1 MSSDQSL
8 FQKRVTCK
16 KQGEEEKKKQKHRLR
31 TNRNRLQNL
40 FHGYML
46 TMKTKDVVKSL
57 IRYSERS
64 HVISTMK
71 SMKDVFRP
79 IRQFGMN
86 LTQKRLNHF
95 HRL

>member
-46 TMKTKDVVKSL
+46 TMKTKDVVKVSFDTANVVMS
-57 IRYSERS
+57 Y
-64 HVISTMK
+64 
-71 SMKDVFRP
+71 
-79 IRQFGMN
+79 Q
-86 LTQKRLNHF
+86 Q
-95 HRL
+95 